1 MKQFALTLIAPLRP
15 VDHAYVGAHLSPALH
30 ALFRRMPRAEQLH
43 GIDIAR
49 QLAAQDHRDPDL
61 IAAALLHDVGKIVA
75 PPRLWERVIVVLV
88 EHAAPTFAAFCPLRG
103 FVARRRHPE
112 WGAHLAARA
121 GASPRTSDLIR
132 RHHAPPGP
140 DAQLAALQAVDE
152 DAE

>member
-15 VDHAYVGAHLSPALH
+15 VDHAYVGAYLSPALH
-30 ALFRRMPRAEQLH
+30 TLFERMPRAEQLH

-49 QLAAQDHRDPDL
+49 QLEAQGHHDPDL

-103 FVARRRHPE
+103 FVTRRRHPQ
-112 WGAHLAARA
+112 WGANLAARA
-121 GASPRTSDLIR
+121 GAFPRTIDLIR
-132 RHHAPPGP
+132 RHHTPPGS

-152 DAE
+152 